1 MSFART
7 DRACTLHRHKHVT
20 GSVNCFDQRLPLIG
34 LVFELRAQAVDINIQ
49 GIFLYICCTPARFDQ
64 LFASGNQTRTPDE
77 SLEQFKLLP
86 CECNFFAKTDSDA
99 AGSIDGYPSRA
110 RCPWLHRGNATS
122 NDADP
127 RPTHL

>member
-7 DRACTLHRHKHVT
+7 DRPSPIHRHKHET
-20 GSVNCFDQRLPLIG
+20 GSVNCFDQWLRFIG

-49 GIFLYICCTPARFDQ
+49 GIFLYICCAPARFDQ

-99 AGSIDGYPSRA
+99 AVSIEGDTSPA
-110 RCPWLHRGNATS
+110 RFR
-122 NDADP
+122 
-127 RPTHL
+127 